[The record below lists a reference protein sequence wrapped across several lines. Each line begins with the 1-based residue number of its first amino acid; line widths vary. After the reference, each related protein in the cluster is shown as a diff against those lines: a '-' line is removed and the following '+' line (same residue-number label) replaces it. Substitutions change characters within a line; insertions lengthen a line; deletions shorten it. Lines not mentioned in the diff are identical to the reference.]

1 MNDPRHPL
9 DDLFKNK
16 LESYSMDIPEGVW
29 EKISQ
34 NRKPKVGLF
43 ARFKGG
49 LIIATLASVS
59 AVAIGINL
67 MLNPTHDS
75 NNQVIALNQPSANS
89 TINHNNTTPH
99 SISDEQNNT
108 SGNSKHQEIED
119 LSPAGPGGTPEKN
132 KGKIGVGSDDPKPS
146 GENNNIPTEPSN
158 KSKSTD
164 LETPKSKADGSL
176 NNNPIS
182 GNDNLEKD
190 QNNNLEKNTD
200 TPPVAN
206 SGNEISPE
214 KTDENENTEKSEAIL
229 ADNNSDANEAK
240 VDAADAAAAPLKTEH
255 KKEASKFSVEL
266 AASYDWVS
274 RNIQGQNGFNPNNYR
289 SFRNNADLYNG
300 SFSLALRVNREINKV
315 FTLSSGIQLSQI
327 NERTSG
333 SISEQVQQINERK
346 VNGFIVDPFGNQI
359 PVTYTFYDTVNVT
372 KTRYVNSSNRMTFID
387 VPIFVRY
394 NFFMSNKLSLSVN
407 PGLLVNLGFRQKG
420 SFLNPNDL
428 ETHNL
433 NNTNNP
439 YRPSA
444 GVTASLGLGLHYKIN
459 NQLGLIVEPTYR
471 LGLESVTS
479 SNFAISQQF
488 RTLSTFVG
496 LRYNF

>member
-34 NRKPKVGLF
+34 NRKPKAGLF

-67 MLNPTHDS
+67 MLNTENS
-75 NNQVIALNQPSANS
+75 NNTPIIALNQSPANS
-89 TINHNNTTPH
+89 IINHNNTPK
-99 SISDEQNNT
+99 SISDDQNNT
-108 SGNSKHQEIED
+108 SGNSNHQEIEN

-146 GENNNIPTEPSN
+146 GEEQNFPIRPKNEVKSQNPEKDKKETPDSKSESKDIFTPENKEDNKNLNTEKTTPITENSDNSENNNNSENVEP
-158 KSKSTD
+158 
-164 LETPKSKADGSL
+164 A
-176 NNNPIS
+176 IV
-182 GNDNLEKD
+182 KD
-190 QNNNLEKNTD
+190 D
-200 TPPVAN
+200 
-206 SGNEISPE
+206 
-214 KTDENENTEKSEAIL
+214 TEKSELVAKDNTDAI
-229 ADNNSDANEAK
+229 DNTDGTEESN
-240 VDAADAAAAPLKTEH
+240 KTTH
-255 KKEASKFSVEL
+255 KKEASKFSIEL
-266 AASYDWVS
+266 ASSYDWVS
-274 RNIQGQNGFNPNNYR
+274 RSIQGQNGFNPNNYR
-289 SFRNNADLYNG
+289 SFRNDADLYNG
-300 SFSLALRVNREINKV
+300 SFSLALRVNREINEV

-333 SISEQVQQINERK
+333 SVSEQVQQINERK

-372 KTRYVNSSNRMTFID
+372 QTRNINSSNRMTFID
-387 VPIFVRY
+387 VPIFIRY
-394 NFFMSNKLSLSVN
+394 NFFMSNKLSLSLN
-407 PGLLVNLGFRQKG
+407 PGLLVNLGFRQRG

-433 NNTNNP
+433 NRSNNP

-459 NQLGLIVEPTYR
+459 NQFGLIVEPTYR

-496 LRYNF
+496 VRYNF